1 MEGQTMPFR
10 PVEIQLGSTAYFTS
24 AGGSLTVP
32 FALINHTGREDY
44 FELTVLGI
52 PPGWVMLDIPVIH
65 LNAGE
70 RREASLTVMPPAG
83 SAGAYAVI
91 LRAAVQSDLQVG
103 GEAGFDLRVSNE
115 PAPNADAGYAAT
127 IASPSASTTVI
138 SPGSQQTRPSS
149 RAGRIVLATEST
161 VINVAPGGSAAA
173 VVRVSNEGLAEDT
186 AFLTV
191 EGISPEWFSLSDSA
205 IPLLPGEQRDV
216 TVFFQPPLSP
226 ASRAGRHTFT
236 VRAVSQADPNLV
248 SALDGQLTISAFSQF
263 SADLSPRRMDGGQA
277 ARMRIF
283 NQGNIQSTYTI
294 TLQTQGDE
302 LELVPS
308 VPGPVRAMPGEVAAV
323 DLAVSPSRPNWLGS
337 AQVIPYTLVVTS
349 SEGEA
354 QSYNAE
360 IVSRAL
366 IPVWVLPAFLVLCL
380 TALCGVG
387 FLWNWNQ
394 SRLTYATQTA
404 DFVLGQAA
412 SITET
417 AVFNQTQAA
426 LNGQQDTDGDGV
438 TDAREAELGL
448 NPQSA
453 DSDSDRLN
461 DGDEIPR
468 GTDPRNPDTD
478 GDGVL
483 DGLDIDPLDANN
495 PSLTATAAQAS
506 VAEQT
511 AAAATATA
519 ARLAMTDTPS
529 PTVPVATTQ
538 AVVPTNTTAP
548 QATATTAPPTNT
560 VPAPTVTQ
568 NSLPVTGEELILFES
583 NREGDPELYLFNT
596 ADSSTTRLTNSPGA
610 DTQPAWSP
618 DGSRVV
624 FTSGRDGNNEVYVMN
639 ADGSGLVNLTNNA
652 ADDVFPA
659 WSPNGE
665 LIVFATN
672 RDGNYE
678 IYVMAADGDDPTNL
692 TNNPANDTQPFGY
705 RDASLLSSTEGILF
719 TSDRDGNN
727 EVYSMGTNGADLVN
741 LTNNPASDALPAMRP
756 DGDQII
762 FVTDRDGNSE
772 IYAMAPDGDDPTNL
786 TNNPANDTFPA
797 WSPDGDWISFATDRD
812 GNPEVY
818 VMRGDGSQQANLSR
832 SPASDLYPSWR

>member
-44 FELTVLGI
+44 FELTVQGV
-52 PPGWVMLDIPVIH
+52 PPGWVMLDIPVIR

-70 RREASLTVMPPAG
+70 RREAALTVMPPAG

-91 LRAAVQSDLQVG
+91 LRAAAQSDLQVG

-115 PAPNADAGYAAT
+115 AAPNADAGYAAT
-127 IASPSASTTVI
+127 IASPSAATTVV
-138 SPGSQQTRPSS
+138 SPGSQQTRPSG
-149 RAGRIVLATEST
+149 RAGRIVLATDST
-161 VINVAPGGSAAA
+161 VINVAPGGSAVA

-191 EGISPEWFSLSDSA
+191 DGISPEWFSLSDSA

-216 TVFFQPPLSP
+216 TVYFQPPLSP

-236 VRAVSQADPNLV
+236 VRAVSQADPALV
-248 SALDGQLTISAFSQF
+248 SAIDGQITVSAFSQF
-263 SADLSPRRMDGGQA
+263 SGDLSPRRMDGGQA

-283 NQGNIQSTYTI
+283 NQGNIQSSYTI
-294 TLQTQGDE
+294 TLQSQDE
-302 LELVPS
+302 ALELVPS
-308 VPGPVRAMPGEVAAV
+308 MPGPVRVMPGEVVAV

-337 AQVIPYTLVVTS
+337 PQVIPYTVVVTS

-354 QSYNAE
+354 QAYNAE

-394 SRLTYATQTA
+394 GRLTYATQTA

-412 SITET
+412 STTET

-426 LNGQQDTDGDGV
+426 LAGQQDTDGDGV

-453 DSDSDRLN
+453 DTDSDRLN
-461 DGDEIPR
+461 DGDEISR

-483 DGLDIDPLDANN
+483 DGLDIDPLDPNN
-495 PSLTATAAQAS
+495 PSLTATAAQMS
-506 VAEQT
+506 AEEAT

-519 ARLAMTDTPS
+519 ARLAMTDTPT
-529 PTVPVATTQ
+529 PTVPVATTEP
-538 AVVPTNTTAP
+538 VVPTNTTAP
-548 QATATTAPPTNT
+548 PATATNT
-560 VPAPTVTQ
+560 IPAPTATQ
-568 NSLPVTGEELILFES
+568 NPLPVTGEELILFES

-596 ADSSTTRLTNSPGA
+596 ADSSTTRLTNSPGV
-610 DTQPAWSP
+610 DTHPVWSP
-618 DGSRVV
+618 DGSQVV

-652 ADDVFPA
+652 ADDIFPA

-665 LIVFATN
+665 QIVFATN

-678 IYVMAADGDDPTNL
+678 IYVMDADGDAPTNL
-692 TNNPANDTQPFGY
+692 SNNGANDTQPFWY
-705 RDASLLSSTEGILF
+705 RNAALLSSTEGILF
-719 TSDRDGNN
+719 TTDRDGNN
-727 EVYSMGTNGADLVN
+727 EVYIMGVNGASPVN
-741 LTNNPASDALPAMRP
+741 LTNNPASDALPAASQ
-756 DGDQII
+756 DGDRII

-772 IYAMAPDGDDPTNL
+772 IYVMAANGDDPTNL
-786 TNNPANDTFPA
+786 TNNPANDTFPV
-797 WSPDGDWISFATDRD
+797 WSPDGSWIGFATDRD
-812 GNPEVY
+812 GNPEIY
-818 VMRGDGSQQANLSR
+818 VMRADGSQQTNLSR